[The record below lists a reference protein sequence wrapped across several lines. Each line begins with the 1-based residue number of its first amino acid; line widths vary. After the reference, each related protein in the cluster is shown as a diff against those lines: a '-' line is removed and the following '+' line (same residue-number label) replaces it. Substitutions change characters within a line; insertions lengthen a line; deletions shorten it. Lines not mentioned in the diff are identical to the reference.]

1 MRLYKNFQTA
11 HHLTPSSSWSSCWG
25 SRCIQGTER
34 KEAMD
39 LLDTS
44 ALFETMTDEVDPD
57 EDIITAL
64 RTDEAIDVPIE
75 LTDLDLW
82 ANYTNYD
89 LYIMD
94 QKLREFIKRIRWKK
108 ETHGGYRT
116 TASVVFAWIYGRQPT
131 PNDGYVFRLLHE
143 LLKYYCTS
151 YTGQTTYRGKKV
163 NRVYRFSSHAATH
176 KRPYSLRLRLEEAAK
191 NGTQSQ
197 SILHR
202 NPDAGKDKRQHGR
215 RAHRADGGSSPS

>member
-1 MRLYKNFQTA
+1 
-11 HHLTPSSSWSSCWG
+11 
-25 SRCIQGTER
+25 
-34 KEAMD
+34 MD

-64 RTDEAIDVPIE
+64 RTDEAVDVPIE

-131 PNDGYVFRLLHE
+131 PSDGYVFRLLHE

-176 KRPYSLRLRLEEAAK
+176 KRPYSLRLRLEEAAE

-215 RAHRADGGSSPS
+215 RTHREDGGSSPS